1 MTGLVLE
8 GGAMRGLFTA
18 GVIDVMMER
27 GVEFDGIVGVSAGAA
42 FGCNYKSRQIGR
54 VIRYNKLM
62 AHNWRFC
69 SFRSWLATGDLI
81 GAKFAYETLPNEI
94 DIFDRATYNA
104 NPTNFYAVC
113 TDVITGEPVYQ
124 EVNTITDAT
133 MNWIRASASMPL
145 FSRIVDIDG
154 QKLLDGGVADSIP
167 LEWMERR
174 GYDRNVVVLTQPQGY
189 VKKPMSLMPVMSLAY
204 RKYPRF
210 VEAMRRRH
218 EMYNAELAYVS
229 RAEQEGRAIVIRPPY
244 PLPIGH
250 ISHDP
255 ARMQQIYAL
264 GRQTALAAPH
274 LHF

>member
-27 GVEFDGIVGVSAGAA
+27 GIEFDGIVGVSAGAA

-69 SFRSWLATGDLI
+69 SFRSWVATGDLI

-94 DIFDRATYNA
+94 DVFDRATYNA

-113 TDVITGEPVYQ
+113 TDVVSGEAVYQ
-124 EVNTITDAT
+124 EVNTITDET

-154 QKLLDGGVADSIP
+154 HRLLDGGVADSIP
-167 LEWMERR
+167 LEWMERQ
-174 GYDRNVVVLTQPQGY
+174 GYDRNVVILTQPQGF
-189 VKKPMSLMPVMSLAY
+189 VKKPNALTPVMSLVY

-218 EMYNAELAYVS
+218 DMYNAELAYIAH
-229 RAEQEGRAIVIRPPY
+229 AEQDGRAIVIRPPQT
-244 PLPIGH
+244 LPIGH
-250 ISHDP
+250 ICHDP
-255 ARMQQIYAL
+255 AQMQQIYEI
-264 GRQTALAAPH
+264 GRQTALAAPR